1 MGDVVATR
9 EFSMA
14 GQESFARLS
23 GDANPMH
30 VDRIAARRTEP
41 GEPIVHAIH
50 AILWALDVLC
60 ERRIIENAP
69 TSIDARFTRFIYPE
83 TSVSLEV
90 VERTDDVVRIA
101 LSVDG
106 QAAFAVTLRFSPR
119 APRAKPLVGGTPI
132 AVPRTP
138 IILDTK
144 DMLGRSGLLPSMVD
158 GRIVDEFP
166 NAARVFG
173 AERVKGLAALSALVG
188 MIVPGMHSLF
198 SRFDV
203 DLTNT
208 AAKDGALVFEV
219 RKVDDRFR
227 IVDIAVEGSGLSGS
241 AYAFAR
247 KPPVEQRNMRE
258 LADLVRGDE
267 FAATHALIVGG
278 SRGLGAAT
286 TKIIAAGGGRVTI
299 THLVGEIEAREI
311 VAEAGA
317 SSCTVRRFDV
327 RDDPATQ
334 LNGLAWDFD
343 QVYYFAT
350 PQLRRQKSAP
360 FEAERFEELFKVQV
374 LGFQRLCEL
383 LRTRTKGPLTIFYPS
398 STALDGD
405 MRGLEEV
412 CKSKAAGE
420 TLSAEMND
428 EWRDA
433 RIIVKRLPAV
443 LTDQT
448 AAVKPAK
455 LLDAVDVMLPIV
467 REMACGTTST

>member
-9 EFSMA
+9 EFSVA

-30 VDRIAARRTEP
+30 LDRVAARRTEP

-50 AILWALDVLC
+50 AILWALDVVC
-60 ERRIIENAP
+60 ERGIIENAP

-83 TSVSLEV
+83 TIVSLEV
-90 VERTDDVVRIA
+90 VERTDEILRIA

-106 QAAFAVTLRFSPR
+106 QVAFAVALRLTPQP
-119 APRAKPLVGGTPI
+119 PRAKPPGDGPLVEIPS
-132 AVPRTP
+132 TP

-166 NAARVFG
+166 NAARVLG

-188 MIVPGMHSLF
+188 MIVPGMHSIF

-203 DLTNT
+203 DLADT
-208 AAKDGALVFEV
+208 AAKDGALKFEV

-227 IVDIAVEGSGLSGS
+227 IVDIAVEGSGLRGS

-247 KPPVEQRNMRE
+247 KPPVEQRSMRD
-258 LADLVRGDE
+258 LAALVRGDE

-286 TKIIAAGGGRVTI
+286 AKIIAAGGGRVTI
-299 THLVGEIEAREI
+299 TRLVGEAEAREMI
-311 VAEAGA
+311 AEVGA
-317 SSCTVRRFDV
+317 TSCTARRFDV

-334 LNGLAWDFD
+334 LDELAWDFD

-350 PQLRRQKSAP
+350 PQLRRQKSAA
-360 FEAERFEELFKVQV
+360 FEAERFEKLFEVQV

-383 LRTRTKGPLTIFYPS
+383 LRARTNGPVTIFYPS
-398 STALDGD
+398 TAALDD
-405 MRGLEEV
+405 ETRGLEEV
-412 CKSKAAGE
+412 RKSKAAGE
-420 TLSAEMND
+420 MLALEMND
-428 EWRDA
+428 EWGEA
-433 RIIVKRLPAV
+433 HIVVKRLPPV

-467 REMACGTTST
+467 REMVHSSAST

>member
-9 EFSMA
+9 EFRTA

-23 GDANPMH
+23 GDSNPMH
-30 VDRIAARRTEP
+30 VDRVAARRTEP

-60 ERRIIENAP
+60 ERRIIEKAP

-83 TSVSLEV
+83 TTVSLEV
-90 VERTDDVVRIA
+90 VERTDETLRIA

-106 QAAFAVTLRFSPR
+106 QVAFSAAMRFT
-119 APRAKPLVGGTPI
+119 AQ
-132 AVPRTP
+132 VPRTNPPIEGAPIAIPSSP
-138 IILDTK
+138 IILETK
-144 DMLGRSGLLPSMVD
+144 DMPGRGGLLPSMVD
-158 GRIVDEFP
+158 RRIVDEFP
-166 NAARVFG
+166 NAARVLG

-188 MIVPGMHSLF
+188 MIVPGMHSIF

-203 DLTNT
+203 DLTDT
-208 AAKDGALVFEV
+208 AVEDGALTFEV

-227 IVDIAVEGSGLSGS
+227 IVDIAVEGSGLRGS

-247 KPPVEQRNMRE
+247 RPPVEQRSVQD
-258 LADLVRGDE
+258 LAALVRRDE
-267 FAATHALIVGG
+267 FAATRALIVGG

-286 TKIIAAGGGRVTI
+286 AKIIAAGGGRVTI
-299 THLVGEIEAREI
+299 THLVGEIEAHEMTVEI
-311 VAEAGA
+311 GA
-317 SSCTVRRFDV
+317 ASCTAHRFDV

-334 LNGLAWDFD
+334 LNGLAWHFD

-350 PQLRRQKSAP
+350 PQLRRQKGAP
-360 FEAERFEELFKVQV
+360 FETDRFEELFKVQV

-383 LRTRTKGPLTIFYPS
+383 LRARVKGPLTIFYPS
-398 STALDGD
+398 TAALDGET
-405 MRGLEEV
+405 RGLEEI
-412 CKSKAAGE
+412 CKSKTAGE
-420 TLSAEMND
+420 KLAAEMND
-428 EWRDA
+428 DWREA
-433 RIIVKRLPAV
+433 HIVVKRLPAA

-467 REMACGTTST
+467 REMVRGSTSA

>member
-9 EFSMA
+9 EFSTA
-14 GQESFARLS
+14 GQGSFARLS
-23 GDANPMH
+23 GDSNPMH
-30 VDRIAARRTEP
+30 VDRVAARRTEP

-60 ERRIIENAP
+60 ERRIIESPP

-83 TSVSLEV
+83 TIVSLEV
-90 VERTDDVVRIA
+90 VERRDEVLRIA

-106 QAAFAVTLRFSPR
+106 QVAFSAAMRFTPNP
-119 APRAKPLVGGTPI
+119 PRAKPPGDGPPI
-132 AVPRTP
+132 EIPSTP

-144 DMLGRSGLLPSMVD
+144 DMLGRRGLLPSTVD

-166 NAARVFG
+166 NAARVLG

-188 MIVPGMHSLF
+188 MVVPGMHSIF

-203 DLTNT
+203 DLTET
-208 AAKDGALVFEV
+208 AAKDGALKFEV

-247 KPPVEQRNMRE
+247 KPPVEQRSIRD
-258 LADLVRGDE
+258 LAAIVRRDE
-267 FAATHALIVGG
+267 FAATHALVIGG

-286 TKIIAAGGGRVTI
+286 AKIIAAGGGRVTI
-299 THLVGEIEAREI
+299 TRLVGTIEADEMI
-311 VAEAGA
+311 AEAGA
-317 SSCTVRRFDV
+317 TSCAAHRFEV

-334 LNGLAWDFD
+334 LGDLTWDFD

-360 FEAERFEELFKVQV
+360 FEAERFERLFEVQV
-374 LGFQRLCEL
+374 LGFARLCEL
-383 LRTRTKGPLTIFYPS
+383 LRARTKAPLTIFYPS
-398 STALDGD
+398 TAALDGET
-405 MRGLEEV
+405 RGLEEV

-420 TLSAEMND
+420 KLSAEMNG
-428 EWRDA
+428 EWPEA
-433 RIIVKRLPAV
+433 RIVVKRLPSV

-467 REMACGTTST
+467 RALVHGSTAD

>member
-1 MGDVVATR
+1 
-9 EFSMA
+9 
-14 GQESFARLS
+14 
-23 GDANPMH
+23 MH
-30 VDRIAARRTEP
+30 VDRVAARRTEP

-50 AILWALDVLC
+50 AVLWALDVLC
-60 ERRIIENAP
+60 ERRIIVTAP

-90 VERTDDVVRIA
+90 AERTVDITRIA

-106 QAAFAVTLRFSPR
+106 QVAFAVALRFTPQ
-119 APRAKPLVGGTPI
+119 APRAKPPVAGTPI
-132 AVPRTP
+132 AIPQTP

-158 GRIVDEFP
+158 GRIVEEFP
-166 NAARVFG
+166 NAARVLG

-188 MIVPGMHSLF
+188 MIVPGMHSIF

-203 DLTNT
+203 DLTDT
-208 AAKDGALVFEV
+208 SAKDGALKFEV

-247 KPPVEQRNMRE
+247 KPPVQQRSVRD
-258 LADLVRGDE
+258 LAGLVRGDE

-286 TKIIAAGGGRVTI
+286 AKIIAAGGGRVTI
-299 THLVGEIEAREI
+299 THLVGEIEAQEMNSE
-311 VAEAGA
+311 VGA

-350 PQLRRQKSAP
+350 PQLRRQKGAP
-360 FEAERFEELFKVQV
+360 FETGRFEELFKVQV

-383 LRTRTKGPLTIFYPS
+383 LRARTKGPLTIFYPS
-398 STALDGD
+398 STALDGET
-405 MRGLEEV
+405 RGLEEV
-412 CKSKAAGE
+412 SKSKAAGE

-428 EWRDA
+428 EWREA
-433 RIIVKRLPAV
+433 HIVVRRLPAV

-467 REMACGTTST
+467 REMVRGSTST

>member
-23 GDANPMH
+23 GDSNPMH
-30 VDRIAARRTEP
+30 VDRVAARRTEP

-50 AILWALDVLC
+50 AILWALDVLV
-60 ERRIIENAP
+60 ERRMIERPP
-69 TSIDARFTRFIYPE
+69 TSIDARFARFIYPE
-83 TSVSLEV
+83 TTVSLEV
-90 VERTDDVVRIA
+90 VERTDESLRFA

-106 QAAFAVTLRFSPR
+106 QVAFSAAMRFTPK
-119 APRAKPLVGGTPI
+119 APRAKPPGDGAPVEIPTTPLV
-132 AVPRTP
+132 
-138 IILDTK
+138 LDTK
-144 DMLGRSGLLPSMVD
+144 DMLGRSGLLQSTVD
-158 GRIVDEFP
+158 RRIVDDFP
-166 NAARVFG
+166 NAARVLG

-188 MIVPGMHSLF
+188 MIAPGMHSIF

-203 DLTNT
+203 DLTDT
-208 AAKDGALVFEV
+208 PAKDGALEFEV

-247 KPPVEQRNMRE
+247 KPPVAQRSMRD
-258 LADLVRGDE
+258 LSALVRGDE

-286 TKIIAAGGGRVTI
+286 AKIIAAGGGRVTI
-299 THLVGEIEAREI
+299 TRLVGEIEADEMI
-311 VAEAGA
+311 AEVGA
-317 SSCTVRRFDV
+317 ASCAVHRFDV
-327 RDDPATQ
+327 RDDPSSQ
-334 LNGLAWDFD
+334 LGELKWDFD

-360 FEAERFEELFKVQV
+360 FEPERFEKLFEVQV
-374 LGFQRLCEL
+374 LGFARLCEL
-383 LRTRTKGPLTIFYPS
+383 LRARMKGPLSIFYPS
-398 STALDGD
+398 TAALDGET
-405 MRGLEEV
+405 RGLEEV

-420 TLSAEMND
+420 KLSAEMSD
-428 EWRDA
+428 EWPEA
-433 RIIVKRLPAV
+433 RIVVKRLPAV

-467 REMACGTTST
+467 REMVRGSTPN

>member
-1 MGDVVATR
+1 MSEAVAAR
-9 EFSMA
+9 KFSMA
-14 GQESFARLS
+14 GQMSFARLS
-23 GDANPMH
+23 GDSNPMH
-30 VDRIAARRTEP
+30 VDRVAARRTEP

-50 AILWALDVLC
+50 AMLWALDVLC
-60 ERRIIENAP
+60 ERRIIERPP
-69 TSIDARFTRFIYPE
+69 TSIDARFARFIYPE
-83 TSVSLEV
+83 TTVSLEV
-90 VERTDDVVRIA
+90 VERTAENLRFA

-106 QAAFAVTLRFSPR
+106 QVAFSAAMRFTAQ
-119 APRAKPLVGGTPI
+119 APRAKPPGNGAPI
-132 AVPRTP
+132 AIPSTP
-138 IILDTK
+138 VVLDTK

-158 GRIVDEFP
+158 RRIVDEFP

-173 AERVKGLAALSALVG
+173 SERVKGLAALSALVG
-188 MIVPGMHSLF
+188 MIVPGMHSIF

-203 DLTNT
+203 DLTDT
-208 AAKDGALVFEV
+208 AAKDGALKFEV

-247 KPPVEQRNMRE
+247 KPPVGQRSMRD
-258 LADLVRGDE
+258 LADIVSSGE

-286 TKIIAAGGGRVTI
+286 AKIIAAGGGRVTI
-299 THLVGEIEAREI
+299 TRLVGEIEADEMI
-311 VAEAGA
+311 AEVGA
-317 SSCTVRRFDV
+317 TSCAVHRFEV

-334 LNGLAWDFD
+334 LGDLTWDFD

-360 FEAERFEELFKVQV
+360 FEAERFERLFEVQV

-383 LRTRTKGPLTIFYPS
+383 LRARTKVPLTIFYPS
-398 STALDGD
+398 TAALDGET
-405 MRGLEEV
+405 RGLEEV

-420 TLSAEMND
+420 KLSAEVND
-428 EWRDA
+428 EWPEA
-433 RIIVKRLPAV
+433 HIVVRRLPAV

-467 REMACGTTST
+467 REMVRRSTAN